1 MNGAC
6 SEEGRRKSS
15 AKIEPKQKSTDEGG
29 AHRLINMTH
38 RKLSV
43 EYISVL
49 FMFFHDQLTPAEPL
63 LMYTYNRRDYSHT
76 NESCFLREDISFEL
90 LTPNKQQAEF
100 L

>member
-29 AHRLINMTH
+29 AHRLTNMTH
-38 RKLSV
+38 RKL
-43 EYISVL
+43 SVL
-49 FMFFHDQLTPAEPL
+49 FMFFHDQLHATPPEL
-63 LMYTYNRRDYSHT
+63 LFMYTDYATTVTPMSRV
-76 NESCFLREDISFEL
+76 FLREDISFEL